1 MKNTSQLLVG
11 SIPLRSA
18 LDVFNTAGDYF
29 GDNLAAMPDGEFG
42 DRIWWHNYLAR
53 YVYHGHPD
61 IKTIKRPAPVDGFP
75 NWKPRDLSD
84 MWVFEAR
91 DGVTSVKLPELGYA
105 KWAASSYETFSLL
118 RDEGK
123 IPKSRK
129 FQVNL
134 PLTSSAI
141 ATFFH
146 RRDDLSIMARA
157 YEDAARREVGAILET
172 VPARDLLILW
182 DVCVEILDLEGALPW
197 MPTEGAMQRSAEGA
211 SNIISK
217 IPGDVAVG
225 YHLCYGTLPR
235 WPMVELRT
243 IDTQVA
249 LANELIERSGR
260 PIQILHLVIP
270 KSPTDEFFTGAD
282 KLKSKGADLYVGL
295 IHEDD
300 SVEDNL
306 ARVRMARKFLPPFG
320 TSYVC
325 GFGRRSVE
333 DTKHLLT
340 RHREVAEAL
349 AKER

>member
-1 MKNTSQLLVG
+1 MKKTSQPLVG

-18 LDVFNTAGDYF
+18 FDVFTTASDYF

-53 YVYHGHPD
+53 YAYHGHPD
-61 IKTIKRPAPVDGFP
+61 IETIKRPASVDGFP

-84 MWVFEAR
+84 MWLFELQN
-91 DGVTSVKLPELGYA
+91 DVTSIKIPELGYA
-105 KWAASSYETFSLL
+105 KWAAASYETFSLL
-118 RDEGK
+118 REEGK

-146 RRDDLSIMARA
+146 RPADLSIMARA
-157 YEDAARREVGAILET
+157 YEDAARREVDAILEN
-172 VPARDLLILW
+172 VPAKDIVLLW

-197 MPTEGAMQRSAEGA
+197 MPKEGAMQRSAEGA
-211 SNIISK
+211 ANIIAK
-217 IPGDVAVG
+217 IPSDVAVG

-243 IDTQVA
+243 IVTQVT
-249 LANELIERSGR
+249 LANALIKESGR
-260 PIQILHLVIP
+260 PIDVLHLVIP
-270 KSPTDEFFTGAD
+270 KSPTEGFFEGAKD
-282 KLKSKGADLYVGL
+282 LKANGADLYLGV

-300 SVEDNL
+300 SIEDNL
-306 ARVRMARKFLPPFG
+306 ARVRMARKFFPSFG

-333 DTKHLLT
+333 DTKRLLS
-340 RHREVAEAL
+340 RHRDVAAAL
-349 AKER
+349 AMER